1 MAADEK
7 SENDS
12 SDEESE
18 REPANDQSENP
29 DTAKIRNGKRN
40 ALSTRS
46 KMQRLLL
53 TFIMK
58 V

>member
-40 ALSTRS
+40 A
-46 KMQRLLL
+46 
-53 TFIMK
+53 
-58 V
+58 

>member
-18 REPANDQSENP
+18 REPANDQSANP
-29 DTAKIRNGKRN
+29 DTAKIRNGKGN
-40 ALSTRS
+40 A
-46 KMQRLLL
+46 
-53 TFIMK
+53 
-58 V
+58 